1 MTTRLTAGAF
11 LVCGNKVL
19 LMKRGLHKELG
30 PGLWAGV
37 GGHLDLEDIENP
49 RAIDLIETCYR
60 EVQEETGI
68 SRANIFKLQLKYIA
82 VRKDSNEIA
91 LLISLMP
98 CMHLRSTSMS
108 MLRVAFVSSL
118 GHIWRDISAII
129 TMLSMYLTYACH
141 GCQFMPGVTLL
152 YLPTLARQR
161 TLHRLMLCEKNY
173 VA

>member
-11 LVCGNKVL
+11 LVCGDKVL

-68 SRANIFKLQLKYIA
+68 SRADIFKLQLKYIA
-82 VRKDSNEIA
+82 VRKDSNEIRLHYHYLGEVEKEIPMPECSEGEFYWIDKSE
-91 LLISLMP
+91 LLDLPM
-98 CMHLRSTSMS
+98 STSVKEAI
-108 MLRVAFVSSL
+108 RHWVHNPCNDAVHIVAVNTAGDSAV
-118 GHIWRDISAII
+118 ISE
-129 TMLSMYLTYACH
+129 
-141 GCQFMPGVTLL
+141 V
-152 YLPTLARQR
+152 
-161 TLHRLMLCEKNY
+161 
-173 VA
+173 